1 MISFIVIGK
10 NEGER
15 LQRCLTS
22 VHTVVK
28 QDCIAEWE
36 ILYVDSRSCDNS
48 IQIAKESGATV
59 FKITGECNAAIARN
73 IGAKEARGEIL
84 FFIDGDMEL
93 LPGFLHKVLVNDKLV
108 YPFLSGIFDDIVH
121 DTEWNYLYTTPRHQL
136 KEGDADSFSATTG
149 GLFLITKELWDK
161 VGGMDNRLKR
171 SQDYDLGLR
180 LTKMGYPLCRKAI
193 VAAKHYMVA
202 YTLRC
207 DYVKNMKY
215 TALLLR
221 KHWNNKQYLQIFCKS
236 RYTSLSLLLVLG
248 VVWWWQPIVVL
259 WIILLLYKTLRTK
272 TLSVSTFFRL
282 IACDFSFLGALLC
295 YWPKQPIINYVKVE

>member
-15 LQRCLTS
+15 LQRCLAS

-28 QDCIAEWE
+28 QYGIAEWE
-36 ILYVDSRSCDNS
+36 IIYVDSRSCDNS
-48 IQIAKESGATV
+48 IQIAKELDATV
-59 FKITGECNAAIARN
+59 FQITGECNAAIARN
-73 IGAKEARGEIL
+73 IGAKEAKGDIL

-93 LPGFLHKVLVNDKLV
+93 QPGFLQKVLANDKPV

-121 DTEWNYLYTTPRHQL
+121 DTEWNYLYTTRRHHL
-136 KEGDADSFSATTG
+136 KEGDTDSFSATTG

-180 LTKMGYPLCRKAI
+180 LAKMGYPLCRKAI